1 MEQRKGRSRAHPVL
15 VEIQNDQPL
24 AAGAQ
29 PDFFRCCQR
38 GLLLALRQQGE
49 LEEAALLQCLRALSS
64 QRGGSQNGAQ

>member
-1 MEQRKGRSRAHPVL
+1 MEQRKGHRGIHPTL
-15 VEIQNDQPL
+15 VEIQNGQPL
-24 AAGAQ
+24 SAAVQ

-64 QRGGSQNGAQ
+64 QRVGSQNGAQ